1 MLRIIVLLGLSL
13 GITVVEADDIRVAS
27 AANFYP
33 TLSKIKH
40 LFEKTTEHRV
50 TIIRGST
57 GKLYAQI
64 INGAPYDLF
73 LSADSERADKLV
85 SLGKADNDEAIVYA
99 IGQLAVWNPKASSAK
114 QIKEMLVSNN
124 FKKLAVANPRT
135 APYGKAAIE
144 TLKSMGLYE
153 KLKGKLVFGENISQT
168 LQFVQSGAADLGFV
182 AQSHM
187 KNKID
192 ESQYWNIAE
201 EQHQPIKQ
209 KMLVLKKSKHITTA
223 RSFMYFM
230 QTAEIKQ
237 LIRNDGYQL

>member
-1 MLRIIVLLGLSL
+1 MLRIIVILSL
-13 GITVVEADDIRVAS
+13 FIGITVVEAADIRVAS

-40 LFEKTTEHRV
+40 KFEKYTGHRV

-64 INGAPYDLF
+64 VNGAPYDIF
-73 LSADSERADKLV
+73 LSADSVRADKLV
-85 SLGKADNDEAIVYA
+85 TLGIADNDEAIVYA
-99 IGQLAVWNPKASSAK
+99 IGQLCVWNPKANSPQ
-114 QIKEMLVSNN
+114 QIKEQLLSNN
-124 FKKLAVANPRT
+124 IKKLAVANPRT
-135 APYGKAAIE
+135 APYGQAAIE

-153 KLKGKLVFGENISQT
+153 KLKSKLVFGENISQT

-182 AQSHM
+182 ARSHM
-187 KNKID
+187 KDKFD

-201 EQHQPIKQ
+201 DKHQPIKQ
-209 KMLVLKKSKHITTA
+209 KMLVLKKSKHITAA
-223 RSFMYFM
+223 RSFMVFM
-230 QTAEIKQ
+230 QTAEIKK